1 MLDMNNSRLA
11 VANLQ
16 FAICT
21 ARSHSILED
30 SNRISWCPVS
40 GAACRCREPQTQWAR
55 RGRTDAANVR
65 CNAGPGMMRG
75 KMTIWILLMPPSS
88 NLIFVAFRVRR
99 RTVDIG
105 CGRDVGRQIIANV
118 GPNALNILAYR

>member
-1 MLDMNNSRLA
+1 MLLPIC
-11 VANLQ
+11 NLQ
-16 FAICT
+16 FALPDHTPFWRIRIEFRG
-21 ARSHSILED
+21 ARY
-30 SNRISWCPVS
+30 
-40 GAACRCREPQTQWAR
+40 
-55 RGRTDAANVR
+55 RGRRVDVVSPKRSGRAVVELMLANVR